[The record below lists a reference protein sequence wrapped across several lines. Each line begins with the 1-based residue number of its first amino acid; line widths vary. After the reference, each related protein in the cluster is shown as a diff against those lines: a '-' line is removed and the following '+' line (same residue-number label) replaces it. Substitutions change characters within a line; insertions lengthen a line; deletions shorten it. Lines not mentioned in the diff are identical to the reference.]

1 MKLLVQRELPKRL
14 RYAKVYMELASAS
27 LFFSL
32 DGSKLSLYG
41 SIGASR
47 KPIALTD
54 SDYARHRT
62 SSKVVQVLDEDDDR
76 FVVETEHG
84 LEEEWVRPKWVLVG
98 VRKARERGFLR
109 KSRAE

>member
-1 MKLLVQRELPKRL
+1 MRLLVHHELPKRL
-14 RYAKVYMELASAS
+14 RYAKVYMELANAS

-32 DGSKLSLYG
+32 DGSKASIYG
-41 SIGASR
+41 SIGTSG
-47 KPIALTD
+47 KPIALSD

-62 SSKVVQVLDEDDDR
+62 SSRVVQVLDQDDDR

-98 VRKARERGFLR
+98 VRKARERGFR
-109 KSRAE
+109 RES